1 MKAVAVALA
10 LCLAVPCMAQDV
22 PLVVTDGKSVIIPNE
37 AAILLAKEMKACEA
51 EKKSLKDNAQ
61 SAPALIIIAAVV
73 AALAVGV
80 GVGFAV
86 EPLTHK

>member
-1 MKAVAVALA
+1 MKALIAAVLVA
-10 LCLAVPCMAQDV
+10 AVPCMAQDMRV
-22 PLVVTDGKSVIIPNE
+22 QATDAGVVLIPNE
-37 AAILLAKEMKACEA
+37 SAILLAQEMKSCEA
-51 EKKSLKDNAQ
+51 ENKSLKANVQ

-73 AALAVGV
+73 TALAVGV